1 MLTSII
7 GDGTRATATTLFWNL
22 ARLTAAVATAVSLVL
37 GQAMLFGVTA
47 AAAKTTLD
55 EDYQFLCTA
64 CGCC

>member
-1 MLTSII
+1 MLTCII
-7 GDGTRATATTLFWNL
+7 GDGTRATTTTLFWNL

-37 GQAMLFGVTA
+37 GQAMLFGAT